1 MAESVLFEVEEM
13 RVLIE
18 WYPFPL
24 STGNDDTDH
33 NMRVTAQTRISQL
46 SYLLLSSQKP
56 STLHT
61 FDSIGYLEHNPQFG
75 LVFSLPPLSSPLV
88 RPVTLFDLL
97 AQRPARLGGTTSAA
111 AFPYPTLEQR
121 YHLAAVLASSLYTF
135 MLARWHHKR
144 FVSSNIAFLFP
155 SESIS
160 TPDLSHPFVGGFALS
175 RPDGEGEI
183 SIVGSTPEELDIY
196 LHPDLRGIRPP
207 QKLPNYIRAYD
218 IYSFGILLVEIGFW
232 NTLPSIAPSRGKSAT
247 PVERLG
253 PQDFREKI
261 VKESRARLGCWMGER
276 YRAVTLR
283 CLNVCNEAE
292 GGIGEEL
299 GEFYWG
305 VVLPLIECAQSE

>member
-1 MAESVLFEVEEM
+1 VEET

-24 STGNDDTDH
+24 STGNDDSDYNTR
-33 NMRVTAQTRISQL
+33 NLAQIRISQL

-61 FDSIGYLEHNPQFG
+61 FDSIGYLVHNSRFG
-75 LVFSLPPLSSPLV
+75 LIFSLPPLSSPLV

-97 AQRPARLGGTTSAA
+97 ARRPARLGGTTSAA
-111 AFPYPTLEQR
+111 PFPYPTLEQR

-160 TPDLSHPFVGGFALS
+160 TPNLSHPFVGGFALS
-175 RPDGEGEI
+175 RPDGKGEI
-183 SIVGSTPEELDIY
+183 SIVGSTPGELNIY
-196 LHPDLRGIRPP
+196 LHPNLRVRPP

-232 NTLPSIAPSRGKSAT
+232 NTLSSIAPSRGKSAT
-247 PVERLG
+247 PVEQLE
-253 PQDFREKI
+253 PQHFKEKI

-299 GEFYWG
+299 SEFYWG
-305 VVLPLIECAQSE
+305 VVLPLIECAQSD